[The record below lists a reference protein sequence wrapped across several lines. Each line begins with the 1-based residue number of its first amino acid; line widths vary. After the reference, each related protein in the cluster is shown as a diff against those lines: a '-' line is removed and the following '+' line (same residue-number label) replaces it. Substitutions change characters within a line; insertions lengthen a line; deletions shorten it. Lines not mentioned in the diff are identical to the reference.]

1 MERLKVL
8 FITPWYPTKQQPVEG
23 IFVQEHAKAVQLY
36 DDVVVLHCS
45 ESYSNLRRTW
55 RMQQETDKSL
65 TKGIPTYRSWYRPF
79 PIPKIRYLIYLGTV
93 FKAFRRIV
101 SQGFRPHIIHAHI
114 YEIGVPA
121 VLIGKLYRIP
131 VVITE
136 HFSQFPRNIIGG
148 IEKCKAK
155 FVFESA
161 EIVMPVSKSLQ
172 KSIAEYGIKARFH
185 VVPNV
190 VNPDLFNPGSSSRVK
205 KRLNYLLFVGSLDLS
220 HNKGVHYLLHAVALL
235 REHRD
240 DWFLDIVGDGPA
252 RPEYESM
259 VEDLGLVDRVTFHGL
274 KAREEVADFMR
285 RADLFVLPSV
295 LETFSLAAAEALG
308 TGTPVL
314 ATRSGGPEEFIDE
327 DVGLLVHSSDPKALR
342 EGLNFMLDHLKQFS
356 SDQISHYANQLF
368 SPESVGDQLHRIYAL
383 CLTSHKT

>member
-8 FITPWYPTKQQPVEG
+8 FITPWYPTKEQQVEG
-23 IFVQEHAKAVQLY
+23 LFVQEHAKAVQLY

-45 ESYSNLRRTW
+45 ESYSNLRQSW

-65 TKGIPTYRSWYRPF
+65 TEGIPTYRSCYRPF
-79 PIPKIRYLIYLGTV
+79 PIPKIRYLIYLCTV

-114 YEIGVPA
+114 YEVGVPA

-136 HFSQFPRNIIGG
+136 HFSQFPRKIIGG

-155 FVFESA
+155 FAFEGA
-161 EIVMPVSKSLQ
+161 DIVLPVSNFLQ
-172 KSIAEYGIKARFH
+172 KAIEGYGIRARFQ

-190 VNPDLFNPGSSSRVK
+190 VDPDLFNPGSSSEAK
-205 KRLNYLLFVGSLDLS
+205 ERLKYVLFVGSLDLS
-220 HNKGVHYLLHAVALL
+220 YNKGVHYLLHAVALL

-252 RPEYESM
+252 REEYEHM
-259 VEDLGLVDRVTFHGL
+259 VEDLALSDRVTFHGL
-274 KAREEVADFMR
+274 KTKEEVAGFMR
-285 RADLFVLPSV
+285 KADIFVLPS
-295 LETFSLAAAEALG
+295 LFETFSVVTAEALA
-308 TGTPVL
+308 TGLSVL
-314 ATRSGGPEEFIDE
+314 ATRSGGPEEFITD
-327 DVGLLVHSSDPKALR
+327 DVGLLVSPGDAKALC
-342 EGLNFMLDHLKQFS
+342 EGLDFILDNFPLASRKH
-356 SDQISHYANQLF
+356 IHHYAKGLF
-368 SPESVGDQLHRIYAL
+368 SPTVVGAKL
-383 CLTSHKT
+383 HKTYQSLKSSN